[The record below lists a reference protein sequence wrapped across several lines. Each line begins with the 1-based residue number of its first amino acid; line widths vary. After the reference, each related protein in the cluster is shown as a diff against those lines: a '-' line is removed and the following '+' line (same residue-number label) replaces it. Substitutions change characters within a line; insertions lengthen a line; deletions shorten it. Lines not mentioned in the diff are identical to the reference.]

1 VSDIS
6 NRNFVTTSFDLVP
19 KGFYKLANPR
29 LIHDAI
35 DIEFEIELGTI
46 SGVDA
51 NTAIYVGLTGTANIL

>member
-1 VSDIS
+1 
-6 NRNFVTTSFDLVP
+6 VTTSFDLVP

-29 LIHDAI
+29 LIHDDI